1 MTGSVLGAAVVVALL
16 VALVLGGPAV
26 VLGPLIVIVLFAVTF
41 ALLRRSDRG
50 RFRRRAGAPS
60 SSEASYDPVQ
70 DPRGP

>member
-1 MTGSVLGAAVVVALL
+1 MTASVLGAAIVVALL

-26 VLGPLIVIVLFAVTF
+26 VLGPLIAVVLFVVAF

-60 SSEASYDPVQ
+60 SGEASYDPVQ
-70 DPRGP
+70 GPRAP